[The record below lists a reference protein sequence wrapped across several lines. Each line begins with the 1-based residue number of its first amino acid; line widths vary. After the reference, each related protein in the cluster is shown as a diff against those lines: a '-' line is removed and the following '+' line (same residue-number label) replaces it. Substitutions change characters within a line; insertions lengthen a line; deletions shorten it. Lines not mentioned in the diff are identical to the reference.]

1 MATSETVNPRL
12 LKSNIDLLARVTKKP
27 NMVTEKALSRPPFK
41 FLHDLVTLI
50 VKTTGYLRGLFTEDE
65 FNFEYVKDSKESKLA
80 FLDKLIDAIGFIN
93 GKGVDVKSAK
103 IVAGSEVEKT
113 NKLLNELAK
122 AVLDKKPFVEAVEKV
137 RKGQK
142 PPEAAVTTSTS
153 TAASTSKATAAAAPA
168 KKTPAAAAS
177 KAPTKAAPAPALEAK
192 HRRRQPKDL
201 KQKPLVLLAAASKAE
216 KPSKKPATLEPEIE
230 QPEEPG
236 TIEAV
241 AESEKSLE
249 SSPKSLELVETIE
262 TPQGLNIDVVDK
274 VIEESA
280 DLNDNSSKPSSAK
293 EDNLQ
298 SVEPMAVINNN
309 NNNLDNNLDQLVA
322 GLGLD
327 DDEEEENGNA
337 LGEGGRPQQPEDSGI
352 DSSSKSS
359 VSANNGHSPKSGP
372 DSAEISPRSTAFE
385 VSSSTAPLED
395 QEAEMPRAADRKR
408 SATIKSS
415 RRAASSKSGA
425 PNQNTGGMTNG
436 QLLSRTQNVPS
447 SAAPMSYAATTLP
460 PNIPPPPYEESPQ
473 APPPSAAAVHQRLTT
488 AAQRT
493 SARPSSSRPA
503 PPRVKTASRSR
514 PQLGLLAENRVGEQV
529 AAAVWPPPEVLA
541 LDLDL
546 DDRGDGE
553 EEAAAAAA
561 AAADEY
567 VMSSQK
573 LQEALLSMDN
583 GVTADLGASI
593 NSSNNQGRLVQQLME
608 TKSELEGNV
617 AAAGGRKTSASVT
630 ADTSLSSADTKVL
643 RERVQLLCQSV
654 GGLSKAL
661 NYLHEDVEPMVG
673 ELAKWSEEYRANSR
687 AVERLQAELAK
698 AVDPLRRELEAVELE
713 VRHAAEQLI
722 NAKAAVHR
730 NALTIARMIEG
741 V

>member
-1 MATSETVNPRL
+1 M
-12 LKSNIDLLARVTKKP
+12 
-27 NMVTEKALSRPPFK
+27 
-41 FLHDLVTLI
+41 
-50 VKTTGYLRGLFTEDE
+50 
-65 FNFEYVKDSKESKLA
+65 
-80 FLDKLIDAIGFIN
+80 
-93 GKGVDVKSAK
+93 DVKSAK

-142 PPEAAVTTSTS
+142 QPEAAVTTSTS

-168 KKTPAAAAS
+168 KKTPAAAAAS
-177 KAPTKAAPAPALEAK
+177 KAPTKAAPAPAARGKAPAPKGSQTKASGPAGAK
-192 HRRRQPKDL
+192 APAAK
-201 KQKPLVLLAAASKAE
+201 AAASKAE
-216 KPSKKPATLEPEIE
+216 KTSKKPATPEPEIE
-230 QPEEPG
+230 QPEELG
-236 TIEAV
+236 SIEAV
-241 AESEKSLE
+241 AEKSLE
-249 SSPKSLELVETIE
+249 SSSKSLEPVETIE
-262 TPQGLNIDVVDK
+262 TPQGLNIDVDK
-274 VIEESA
+274 VIEESV
-280 DLNDNSSKPSSAK
+280 DLNGNSSKPSSAK
-293 EDNLQ
+293 EEDSLQ
-298 SVEPMAVINNN
+298 SVEPMAVISNN

-327 DDEEEENGNA
+327 DDDDEEENGNA

-359 VSANNGHSPKSGP
+359 VSANNDHSPKSGP

-385 VSSSTAPLED
+385 VSSSTPPLED

-415 RRAASSKSGA
+415 RRAASSKSGP

-436 QLLSRTQNVPS
+436 QLLSRSQNVPS

-460 PNIPPPPYEESPQ
+460 PNIPPPPYEESASPQ

-488 AAQRT
+488 AAGQRT

-529 AAAVWPPPEVLA
+529 AATDQQSTAKAAEQQVWPPPEVLA

-561 AAADEY
+561 ADEY

-583 GVTADLGASI
+583 GSGNEASAADFGAS
-593 NSSNNQGRLVQQLME
+593 SNQGRLVQQLME

-617 AAAGGRKTSASVT
+617 AAAGGRKTSAASVS
-630 ADTSLSSADTKVL
+630 DSSLSSADTKVL

>member
-1 MATSETVNPRL
+1 M
-12 LKSNIDLLARVTKKP
+12 
-27 NMVTEKALSRPPFK
+27 
-41 FLHDLVTLI
+41 
-50 VKTTGYLRGLFTEDE
+50 
-65 FNFEYVKDSKESKLA
+65 
-80 FLDKLIDAIGFIN
+80 
-93 GKGVDVKSAK
+93 DVKSAK

-142 PPEAAVTTSTS
+142 PPEAAATTTTS
-153 TAASTSKATAAAAPA
+153 TAASTSKTAAAAPT
-168 KKTPAAAAS
+168 KKAPAAAAS
-177 KAPTKAAPAPALEAK
+177 KAPTKAAPAPAARGKAPAATKGPQTKASGPAGKAAAPAAK
-192 HRRRQPKDL
+192 
-201 KQKPLVLLAAASKAE
+201 AAASKAE
-216 KPSKKPATLEPEIE
+216 KASKKPATPEPEIE
-230 QPEEPG
+230 QLEELG
-236 TIEAV
+236 SIEAV
-241 AESEKSLE
+241 AEKSLE
-249 SSPKSLELVETIE
+249 SSPKSLEPVETIE

-274 VIEESA
+274 VIEGSV
-280 DLNDNSSKPSSAK
+280 DLNGNSSKPSSAK
-293 EDNLQ
+293 EEDSLQ
-298 SVEPMAVINNN
+298 SVEPMAVINN

-327 DDEEEENGNA
+327 DDEEEEEENGNA

-359 VSANNGHSPKSGP
+359 VSANNDHSPKSGP

-385 VSSSTAPLED
+385 VSSSTTPLED
-395 QEAEMPRAADRKR
+395 QAEAEMPRAADRKR

-415 RRAASSKSGA
+415 RRAASSKSGP

-436 QLLSRTQNVPS
+436 QLLSRSQNVPS
-447 SAAPMSYAATTLP
+447 SAAPMSYAATLP

-473 APPPSAAAVHQRLTT
+473 APPPSAAAVHQRMTT
-488 AAQRT
+488 AAAQRT

-529 AAAVWPPPEVLA
+529 AAAGADQQSTTKADQQVWPPPEVLA

-617 AAAGGRKTSASVT
+617 AAAGGRKTSASVIA
-630 ADTSLSSADTKVL
+630 ADSSLSSADTKVL
-643 RERVQLLCQSV
+643 RERVQQLCQSV

-713 VRHAAEQLI
+713 VRHAGEQLI